1 VDGGL
6 RGANVRAAAARQGLN
21 LRKSGQGRRV
31 VQIVGYREILAEILE
46 RQHRKARPRFI
57 HGELTFLHVA
67 LLVRHLRLGHD
78 AVAMRRFAA
87 AFELLGDVHEL
98 LCLTQALPRVGY
110 LRFAET
116 MA

>member
-1 VDGGL
+1 
-6 RGANVRAAAARQGLN
+6 
-21 LRKSGQGRRV
+21 
-31 VQIVGYREILAEILE
+31 
-46 RQHRKARPRFI
+46 
-57 HGELTFLHVA
+57 
-67 LLVRHLRLGHD
+67 
-78 AVAMRRFAA
+78 MRRFAA